1 VRIVGARGN
10 TGWLGFSHGVAHT
23 HMNKPIRSS
32 AVVAMRHR
40 RTSGELTIEQAVN
53 PTSSQTPT
61 LWSTKRLSRI
71 QVAILIFLCWTA
83 VGLFVALP
91 VIFEGD
97 GTEWSANLLDKL
109 VDAWS
114 WAILTP
120 AMVFIDRNFAVRRT
134 SGTRLVLLYAL
145 LCAPVV
151 LVHTILTAVLLY
163 PFPLVAWSPLR
174 NSGYTVFYVLGGL
187 EMYAALVGILEALRF
202 YNNYVTGQLQLER
215 VEKNLVEARLN
226 ALRLHLE
233 PHFLFNAL
241 NAISSELGD
250 NPALARDMIGDL
262 GALLRRS
269 LDCKDKNEIA
279 LAQELA
285 VLERYLAIQRV
296 RFGDRITFDVDVEPE
311 MLAANVPSMLLQPL
325 VENSIRHGVEEL
337 TSGGTICVSAKRVGD
352 HLEIRVSDD
361 GVGLPPGWNMESATG
376 HGIRVTRERL
386 AALYPEEGG
395 NCFSIGRR
403 AERGTEI
410 VVRIP
415 LARGLP
421 NGGAI

>member
-1 VRIVGARGN
+1 MRIVGARGN
-10 TGWLGFSHGVAHT
+10 TGWVGFSHGVART
-23 HMNKPIRSS
+23 HMNKPIRPS

-40 RTSGELTIEQAVN
+40 RTSGELAIGQAVN
-53 PTSSQTPT
+53 PASSQTPT
-61 LWSTKRLSRI
+61 LWPPNRLSRI
-71 QVAILIFLCWTA
+71 QVASLIFLCWTA
-83 VGLFVALP
+83 YGLFVTVPEMLANP
-91 VIFEGD
+91 VWQGV
-97 GTEWSANLLDKL
+97 LLDK
-109 VDAWS
+109 VFDS
-114 WAILTP
+114 WAWALLTP
-120 AMVFIDRNFAVRRT
+120 VLLLIDRRFAARQT
-134 SGTRLVLLYAL
+134 SGIRLILLFL
-145 LCAPVV
+145 LLSVPVV
-151 LVHTILTAVLLY
+151 LVHTLLTAVFLY
-163 PFPLVAWSPLR
+163 PFPVVWWSPLR
-174 NSGYTVFYVLGGL
+174 SPDYTIFYFLGGL
-187 EMYAALVGILEALRF
+187 TAYGALVAIMQALRF
-202 YNNYVTGQLQLER
+202 YNNYLTGQLQLER
-215 VEKNLVEARLN
+215 VQKSLVESRLN

-241 NAISSELGD
+241 NSISSEVGD
-250 NPALARDMIGDL
+250 NPALAREMIGDL

-269 LDCKDKNEIA
+269 LDCKDKNEIP

-296 RFGDRITFDVDVEPE
+296 RFGDRIRFEIQVDSA
-311 MLAANVPSMLLQPL
+311 MLAASVPSMLLQPL
-325 VENSIRHGVEEL
+325 VENAIRHGVEEL
-337 TSGGTICVSAKRVGD
+337 TSGGTICVSAKPVGD
-352 HLEIRVSDD
+352 HLEIRVVDD

-395 NCFSIGRR
+395 NCFGIGRR